1 MKIGKDVKMETAW
14 WRVDEL
20 WEVSKHIYSKT
31 WL

>member
-14 WRVDEL
+14 WRISEL
-20 WEVSKHIYSKT
+20 WEVSKHFHSKT